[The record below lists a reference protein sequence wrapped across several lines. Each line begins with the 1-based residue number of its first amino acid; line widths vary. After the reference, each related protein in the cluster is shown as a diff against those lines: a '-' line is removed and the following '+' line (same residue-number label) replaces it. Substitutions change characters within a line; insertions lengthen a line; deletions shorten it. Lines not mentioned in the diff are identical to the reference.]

1 MTAEETQDEP
11 GRADD
16 PDSVYITVRRAFPV
30 LGSVRVRKRAL
41 TAISHALEQEIASRV
56 RKPVL
61 FGGFQTDRFL
71 APALSRWEQ
80 LAEVARA
87 CVVFVD
93 PGGRPVATDGVEV
106 AAIDPAAPLREEW
119 LVVCDDDAFA
129 CVLSA
134 WEIPGLELDDD
145 GDRIFDLVWSVEPEP
160 TRVAARTCARLAHQA
175 GAPGADRLVAELA
188 AEPAAQTNVRTT
200 WQVATRVLA
209 YLGGAPGEGAA
220 LRHPWPT

>member
-1 MTAEETQDEP
+1 MTAEDTVSDQ
-11 GRADD
+11 GRASD
-16 PDSVYITVRRAFPV
+16 PDSVYIAVRRAFPV

-41 TAISHALEQEIASRV
+41 SAVAHALEQEIAGRV
-56 RKPVL
+56 REPVL

-87 CVVFVD
+87 CVVFAD
-93 PGGRPVATDGVEV
+93 PGGRTVATDGVELV
-106 AAIDPAAPLREEW
+106 TIDHAAPLREEW
-119 LVVCDDDAFA
+119 VVVCDDDAFA

-160 TRVAARTCARLAHQA
+160 TRVAARTCARLAQQA
-175 GAPGADRLVAELA
+175 GTPGADRLVHELA
-188 AEPAAQTNVRTT
+188 AEPVARANVRTT